1 MTIKEAIML
10 LNPKTTA
17 SALAEIEYYNGFSGK
32 EACVEAIEDACRL
45 AIEALE
51 KQVPK
56 RTTYIHLNTRYT
68 HWGRVRHDQF
78 RCCNCGL
85 TKEFVDGH
93 ASQYKFCPQCG
104 LEIDWSEE
112 DDK

>member
-1 MTIKEAIML
+1 MKPQEAIGIM
-10 LNPKTTA
+10 KIA
-17 SALAEIEYYNGFSGK
+17 IAEVEWEYPMDYAAAF
-32 EACVEAIEDACRL
+32 ET

-51 KQVPK
+51 KQEPK

-104 LEIDWSEE
+104 LEIDWSDE
-112 DDK
+112 K